1 MRTMWKL
8 ANCWR
13 PRNHGSSKWLFGDSE
28 KSRRNISIH
37 FVKNKNQQINVPE
50 TCIILNSTDSLRPLR
65 YLYIKPIPLF
75 RYVKFN
81 PNCDML
87 ITGIR
92 KENLISYFG
101 IHDEKDENDETRLI
115 SCSAFMDH
123 LMNSLSSIIDNMESS
138 SFVNLEFY
146 WSHILIQTNTFYNM
160 LESSGKI
167 QLQPKKFV
175 RNPLRN

>member
-1 MRTMWKL
+1 
-8 ANCWR
+8 
-13 PRNHGSSKWLFGDSE
+13 
-28 KSRRNISIH
+28 
-37 FVKNKNQQINVPE
+37 
-50 TCIILNSTDSLRPLR
+50 
-65 YLYIKPIPLF
+65 
-75 RYVKFN
+75 
-81 PNCDML
+81 ML